1 MRDTF
6 SCEQDIRNIAR
17 KLTKETYKKHD
28 NDVHMWIWEDLNVL
42 FYYQDSG
49 LEVGGKLIGIDIL
62 FTIKI

>member
-28 NDVHMWIWEDLNVL
+28 NDV
-42 FYYQDSG
+42 
-49 LEVGGKLIGIDIL
+49 
-62 FTIKI
+62 